1 MRRGRRTL
9 DATPD
14 TIATAH
20 DPTTSHDPMTAAR
33 TGEPALPGPE
43 AAVSADAA
51 RSDPAGPDVAA
62 LSIAD
67 TQPMPSDAGAV
78 ERLPTAEPVIRTR
91 TARPVQ
97 LAPGMRTADAR
108 LSRLHLRG
116 GLLTLARAELEQ
128 MAGAG
133 SLDREALA
141 DLAEVRWRSGD
152 LEGAAE
158 AADAH
163 LGTGGDEPIAHLIVA
178 EEAERQGRI
187 LDARQRATLVQQ
199 RVGEGIERLFAGE
212 HRSTVWPVGSASW
225 MDTGATAPGRWGLLV
240 GGIEVADPD
249 PGTWPTAPGIMGDDV
264 GMPHTSAAGRAALR
278 TRASGLAGSSAT
290 TDQLQEAG
298 REATQHLDAAERD
311 LEHGDLAQMVDRLA
325 LLLRLDATLAPVIL
339 SMAERAITAAAEVP
353 GDIPRT
359 GNTASLQLLRGD
371 IYRGLGRDVEAAD
384 AYQEAL
390 RALPGRAITESTT

>member
-1 MRRGRRTL
+1 MRRARKG
-9 DATPD
+9 PD
-14 TIATAH
+14 TGGGL
-20 DPTTSHDPMTAAR
+20 PSAAS
-33 TGEPALPGPE
+33 E
-43 AAVSADAA
+43 
-51 RSDPAGPDVAA
+51 PAGPDPVD
-62 LSIAD
+62 LSDAD
-67 TQPMPSDAGAV
+67 TQPMSNDAMSPDLRAPLPVFV
-78 ERLPTAEPVIRTR
+78 ERLPTAEPIQRSRVSRPMSPPAVGGR
-91 TARPVQ
+91 TAN
-97 LAPGMRTADAR
+97 GR

-133 SLDREALA
+133 TLDREALV
-141 DLAEVRWRSGD
+141 DLAEARWRSGD

-199 RVGEGIERLFAGE
+199 RLGEGIERLFAGE
-212 HRSTVWPVGSASW
+212 RRSLVWPPASPSW
-225 MDTGATAPGRWGLLV
+225 MDMGATSPGRWGLLV
-240 GGIEVADPD
+240 GGLEVADPD
-249 PGTWPTAPGIMGDDV
+249 PGTWPSAPATMGDDV
-264 GMPHTSAAGRAALR
+264 GMPRTGAAGRSAMR
-278 TRASGLAGSSAT
+278 SRASALAGTSAS

-298 REATQHLDAAERD
+298 RESAQHLAAAEHD
-311 LEHGDLAQMVDRLA
+311 LERGDLPAMVDRLA

-339 SMAERAITAAAEVP
+339 SMAERAIIAAAEVP
-353 GDIPRT
+353 SDIPRT
-359 GNTASLQLLRGD
+359 GNIASLQLLRGD

>member
-1 MRRGRRTL
+1 
-9 DATPD
+9 
-14 TIATAH
+14 
-20 DPTTSHDPMTAAR
+20 
-33 TGEPALPGPE
+33 
-43 AAVSADAA
+43 V
-51 RSDPAGPDVAA
+51 
-62 LSIAD
+62 
-67 TQPMPSDAGAV
+67 
-78 ERLPTAEPVIRTR
+78 
-91 TARPVQ
+91 
-97 LAPGMRTADAR
+97 RTADAR

-133 SLDREALA
+133 TLDREALV
-141 DLAEVRWRSGD
+141 DLAEARWRSGD

-158 AADAH
+158 AAEAH

-178 EEAERQGRI
+178 EEAEREGRI
-187 LDARQRATLVQQ
+187 LDARQRATMVQQ

-212 HRSTVWPVGSASW
+212 QRSMVWPLAATSW
-225 MDTGATAPGRWGLLV
+225 MDLGATAPGRWGLLV

-249 PGTWPTAPGIMGDDV
+249 PGTWPGAPAIMGEDT

-290 TDQLQEAG
+290 TEQLQEAG
-298 REATQHLDAAERD
+298 REAARHLDAAEHD
-311 LEHGDLAQMVDRLA
+311 LERGDLPQMVDRLA

-339 SMAERAITAAAEVP
+339 SMVERAIAAAAEVP

-371 IYRGLGRDVEAAD
+371 IYRGLGRDVEAAG